1 MNNSLKNFTVTLY
14 SFHLRHTLTNAP
26 DQVDK
31 DANLLWENLIKL
43 SEFLPFSELK
53 ELRTKLICYDEA
65 GNNYIPQN
73 ENGQQT
79 ESLARSGIIEFN
91 PIKKDQFS
99 LGGNVQPF
107 RFNDTYAVDLTL
119 FCEPFST
126 SIDTT
131 NLTYFELNHLLP
143 NSIQGSLGQT
153 IWLYGEAEATDGKEC
168 KDIADLC
175 ANNLLTDEYQL
186 VFCHQGKLFK
196 SHIFQYKLIN
206 LTEPQNP
213 AKNCQILISINNH
226 QADTIEQVG
235 KISDWIIHSLC
246 CRHKILYIYHKAEQA
261 NQTARKQYVQIE
273 KKIEEFSQAIAKP
286 ETRLETFKEML
297 NSIPIDL
304 LNYSRSLRD
313 LKTLSTS
320 LSTNI
325 TNYKT
330 CLRKI
335 LTPEDQ
341 VKFWQEFGDRTCK
354 QYQTQIEINLN
365 YLSPGQDLL
374 EQLINTIRGLVE
386 IEQAEI
392 DQKNAIE
399 LSKNEKEEAKRDQSL
414 ELTISTLGV
423 GLGVGGI
430 ASSITS
436 AYIEKPLTLSYLEKP
451 VDPWILASLLS
462 LLSIVIGAI
471 TGFITWQITKIISK
485 EKNREETN
493 TNVTNTNV
501 TNTENSPCNR
511 D

>member
-26 DQVDK
+26 DQVNK
-31 DANLLWENLIKL
+31 DANLLWENLIKV

-65 GNNYIPQN
+65 GNYIPQN
-73 ENGQQT
+73 ENGQPT
-79 ESLARSGIIEFN
+79 ESLAKSGIIECN
-91 PIKKDQFS
+91 PIKNDQNDQFS

-107 RFNDTYAVDLTL
+107 RFNDTYAIDLTL

-131 NLTYFELNHLLP
+131 DLTYFELNHLLP

-153 IWLYGEAEATDGKEC
+153 LWLYGEAEATDGKEC

-175 ANNLLTDEYQL
+175 ANKLLTNEYKL
-186 VFCHQGKLFK
+186 VFRHQGKLFK
-196 SHIFQYKLIN
+196 SHIFQYELIN

-246 CRHKILYIYHKAEQA
+246 CRHKILYIYQKAEQA

-273 KKIEEFSQAIAKP
+273 KKIEEFSQAIANS
-286 ETRLETFKEML
+286 ETRLETFKETL
-297 NSIPIDL
+297 NTIPIDS

-330 CLRKI
+330 CLKNI

-392 DQKNAIE
+392 DRENAE
-399 LSKNEKEEAKRDQSL
+399 ALRKNEIEQAEIDQAKAEVLRKNEEAEAKRDQSL
-414 ELTISTLGV
+414 ERTISTFGV
-423 GLGVGGI
+423 GLAAGGI

-436 AYIEKPLTLSYLEKP
+436 AYIEKPLPLPYLEKSLSVP
-451 VDPWILASLLS
+451 PFILAFLLS
-462 LLSIVIGAI
+462 VGIAVIA
-471 TGFITWQITKIISK
+471 GFITWVIAKK
-485 EKNREETN
+485 WK
-493 TNVTNTNV
+493 
-501 TNTENSPCNR
+501 
-511 D
+511 